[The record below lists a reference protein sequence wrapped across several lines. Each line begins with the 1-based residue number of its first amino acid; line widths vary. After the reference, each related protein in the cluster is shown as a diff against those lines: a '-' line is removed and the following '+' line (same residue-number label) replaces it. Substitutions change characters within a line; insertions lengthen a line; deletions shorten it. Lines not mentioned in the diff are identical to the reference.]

1 MAEARY
7 IMIGGFLGAGKTTAM
22 LRLAHHLVSQG
33 KTVGLIT
40 NDQSS
45 GLVDTALARA
55 NGLPVAEITG
65 GCFCCRFQSL
75 MDAANHLASENAPD
89 VFLAEPVGS
98 CTDLRASVAYP
109 LRRLYG
115 EQFSVA
121 PLSVL
126 VDPIRTLRILGLEP
140 GKAFAP
146 KVVYVYRKQLEEAD
160 IIVINKTDLLDEARL
175 STLQDALSRE
185 FPRAQVFTVSALQ
198 SKGLDPWFGEM
209 MKGDL
214 ASFKAPDLD
223 YVTYAEGEALLGWC
237 NATVNLESEEPFD
250 GNALLRELTGEVQR
264 TLSEAGVEIAHL
276 KMTLTPEEDGGDIGV
291 INLVRGD
298 SEPFMAHTL
307 GAELN
312 GGELILNLRAEGD
325 PEVLYHSLTEALRL
339 VASERH
345 KLGVTFEHAERFR
358 PPKPVPTYRM
368 AVV

>member
-22 LRLAHHLVSQG
+22 LQLAHHLVREG

-160 IIVINKTDLLDEARL
+160 IIVINKSDLLDEARL
-175 STLQDALSRE
+175 GRLREALARE
-185 FPRAQVFTVSALQ
+185 FPRAKVHTISALQ
-198 SKGLDPWFGEM
+198 AQGLEPWFGEM
-209 MKGDL
+209 LGGDL
-214 ASFKAPDLD
+214 ASFPAPELD
-223 YVTYAEGEALLGWC
+223 YTTYAEGEALLGWC
-237 NATVNLESEEPFD
+237 NATVQLEGAEPFD
-250 GNALLRELTGEVQR
+250 GNQVLRELTGEVQR
-264 TLSEAGVEIAHL
+264 LLGVQGIEIAHL

-298 SEPFMAHTL
+298 AEAFMAHTL
-307 GAELN
+307 GSELA

-325 PEVLYHSLTEALRL
+325 PELLYESLTGALRL
-339 VASERH
+339 IASERH

-368 AVV
+368 AEA

>member
-1 MAEARY
+1 MVNARY

-22 LRLAHHLVSQG
+22 LRLAHHLVSEG
-33 KTVGLIT
+33 RTVGLIT
-40 NDQSS
+40 NDQST
-45 GLVDTALARA
+45 GLVDTALVRA

-75 MDAANHLASENAPD
+75 MDAAANLTKASAPD

-126 VDPIRTLRILGLEP
+126 IDPVRTLRILGLEP

-146 KVVYVYRKQLEEAD
+146 KVHYVYRKQLEEAD
-160 IIVINKTDLLDEARL
+160 IIVVNKCDLIDETRL
-175 STLQDALSRE
+175 EKLKGALAE
-185 FPRAQVFTVSALQ
+185 QFPRAEVFDISALHSQ
-198 SKGLDPWFGEM
+198 GLEPWFGKVLDGE
-209 MKGDL
+209 L
-214 ASFKAPDLD
+214 ASFTAPDLD

-237 NATVNLESEEPFD
+237 NATVQLESEEAFD
-250 GNALLRELTGEVQR
+250 GNAVLRELAAEVR
-264 TLSEAGVEIAHL
+264 TRLADAGVEIAHF
-276 KMTLTPEEDGGDIGV
+276 KMTLTPDEDAGDIGV

-307 GAELN
+307 AADLS
-312 GGELILNLRAEGD
+312 GGELIANLRAEGD
-325 PEVLYHSLTEALRL
+325 PGLLYATFTAALGKEVSNRHRLKVRL
-339 VASERH
+339 VHSEH
-345 KLGVTFEHAERFR
+345 FR

-368 AVV
+368 AEA